1 MKFLRK
7 VMPDV
12 SGAMEAQ
19 MVAIA
24 RAFARAFPIS
34 ISETLTQLLLFGCAG
49 LLVSVLLM
57 TYGVD
62 LSPGFF

>member
-1 MKFLRK
+1 M
-7 VMPDV
+7 
-12 SGAMEAQ
+12 A
-19 MVAIA
+19 AIA
-24 RAFARAFPIS
+24 RALSRAI
-34 ISETLTQLLLFGCAG
+34 ITINEADALKQLLLFCLAG

>member
-1 MKFLRK
+1 MTAFIRAC
-7 VMPDV
+7 
-12 SGAMEAQ
+12 S
-19 MVAIA
+19 
-24 RAFARAFPIS
+24 RAFDTTSAEA
-34 ISETLTQLLLFGCAG
+34 ETLKQIVLLCAAG

>member
-1 MKFLRK
+1 M
-7 VMPDV
+7 
-12 SGAMEAQ
+12 A
-19 MVAIA
+19 AIA
-24 RAFARAFPIS
+24 RALSRAFIT
-34 ISETLTQLLLFGCAG
+34 INEADTLKQLLLLCLAG

>member
-1 MKFLRK
+1 M
-7 VMPDV
+7 
-12 SGAMEAQ
+12 A
-19 MVAIA
+19 AIT
-24 RAFARAFPIS
+24 RAFSRAFSVS
-34 ISETLTQLLLFGCAG
+34 IPESDTLKQLLLLACAG

>member
-1 MKFLRK
+1 M
-7 VMPDV
+7 
-12 SGAMEAQ
+12 A
-19 MVAIA
+19 AIA
-24 RAFARAFPIS
+24 RALSRVMVSVNEI
-34 ISETLTQLLLFGCAG
+34 ETLKQILLFCLAG

>member
-24 RAFARAFPIS
+24 RFARAFPIS
-34 ISETLTQLLLFGCAG
+34 VSETLTQLLLFGCAG